1 MASQLLHQQ
10 QQSLK
15 HQSSSDHTLLHPSPD
30 GADGFLTARDDSGT
44 GGGKDDD
51 RTVAGATP
59 LPVIADDYD
68 AAKLRSITPSTPPA
82 LSNTEFTLLFVGLA
96 LAVFLAAL
104 DQTIVAVALGAIAQE
119 FNALGQITWI
129 ATAYFLTS
137 TAFIPSYGQLADI
150 FGRKSVFLFAII
162 VFEIGSAM
170 CGAATNMNMLI
181 ASRAIAGLGGGGIFS
196 LVVIIIA
203 DIVPAQD
210 RGKYNGLVGACFG
223 IASVAGPLVGGA
235 FVDKVSWRWVFY
247 INLPLGVITVA
258 AVVALLKLP
267 RTREGDVWSSLSRI
281 DWIGT
286 FLLVG
291 AVICILIPLQGV
303 GSLYAWRDAIVV
315 ALLVVGAVLV
325 VAFLYVEANWAAN
338 PVVPL
343 SMFRDTKLL
352 AAMLTS
358 FFGGCAFFTL
368 VFYLPTWFQVVLGV
382 TATQAGVRTIPLIM
396 GVVVFSIVSG
406 FVSSTTGHAYPF
418 LPVGATLTCLG
429 AALLSTLTESSPLWS
444 EILFP
449 LIAGA
454 GVGCT
459 IQIVIL
465 VAQFTTRP
473 DQLAVVTANVN
484 FFQSIGAVVGLAICS
499 VSFNSRLQQ
508 NVYAN
513 LDAANMTLTFT
524 VPYVDRETFFQS
536 AAFIR
541 SAIPVEEQGP
551 VIHGYVQTLQLMF
564 YAAVAFAACEIGATL
579 FARKGKISVEAM
591 AEMGPAL
598 A

>member
-1 MASQLLHQQ
+1 MASPSSSSP
-10 QQSLK
+10 SLK
-15 HQSSSDHTLLHPSPD
+15 RQHSEGTLQ
-30 GADGFLTARDDSGT
+30 AAF
-44 GGGKDDD
+44 
-51 RTVAGATP
+51 AT
-59 LPVIADDYD
+59 
-68 AAKLRSITPSTPPA
+68 TPSNSKAAVLTDIPITDATDKQNQPDVPV
-82 LSNTEFTLLFVGLA
+82 LPNTEFVLLFVGLA

-129 ATAYFLTS
+129 ATAYFLTA
-137 TAFIPSYGQLADI
+137 TAFIPTYGQLADI
-150 FGRKSVFLFAII
+150 FGRKGVFLFAII
-162 VFEIGSAM
+162 IFEVGSAM
-170 CGAATNMNMLI
+170 CGAAVNMNMLI

-203 DIVPAQD
+203 DIVPVKE

-267 RTREGDVWSSLSRI
+267 RTRDGDIVSSLTRI
-281 DWIGT
+281 DWVGT

-303 GSLYAWRDAIVV
+303 GSLYAWKDPIVIS
-315 ALLVVGAVLV
+315 LLVVGGVLTI
-325 VAFLYVEANWAAN
+325 AFVYVEAKWAAN
-338 PVVPL
+338 PVIPL
-343 SMFRDTKLL
+343 SMFKDIKLL

-368 VFYLPTWFQVVLGV
+368 VFYLPSWFQVVLGV

-396 GVVVFSIVSG
+396 GVVIFSIVSG
-406 FVSSTTGHAYPF
+406 FVSSTTGHAYFF
-418 LPVGATLTCLG
+418 LPTGAVATCLG
-429 AALLSTLTESSPLWS
+429 AALLSTLSETSPLWT

-449 LIAGA
+449 LVAGA

-459 IQIVIL
+459 IQTVIL
-465 VAQFTTRP
+465 VAQFTARP
-473 DQLAVVTANVN
+473 DQLAIVTANVN
-484 FFQSIGAVVGLAICS
+484 FFQTIGAVLGLAICS
-499 VSFNSRLQQ
+499 VTFNSKLQE
-508 NVYAN
+508 NVFAN
-513 LDAANMTLTFT
+513 LAAANQTLTFT

-536 AAFIR
+536 ASFIR
-541 SAIPVEEQGP
+541 TAIPLEEQGP

-564 YAAVAFAACEIGATL
+564 YAAVAFAACEIGVTL
-579 FARKGKISVEAM
+579 FARKDKISVEAM
-591 AEMGPAL
+591 AELGPAL